1 MEAPKSLGLVAIHQE
16 GLFRVLRTGSQCA
29 GLIYKKGRKM
39 TEHKQYT
46 RDEIIIAL
54 AQASGVLWNAHK
66 HPLRSEGYLR
76 ELSVKIGQAI
86 EYVNKEV

>member
-1 MEAPKSLGLVAIHQE
+1 
-16 GLFRVLRTGSQCA
+16 
-29 GLIYKKGRKM
+29 M